1 MPIIM
6 SLGRVGG
13 GGGGGGGVI
22 RINYVLFIV
31 SKKVNK
37 ALSDKCSFFN

>member
-6 SLGRVGG
+6 SLGRVG

-31 SKKVNK
+31 SKKGK
-37 ALSDKCSFFN
+37 